1 MGCCSGKPRPPQVK
15 FVPEK
20 RAEYDEKL
28 EKVIVVDDEGYSAP
42 LEMSLVKEEEHEDM
56 VGGEMEMPIEVELNG
71 TINTVQSN
79 ATTSTLRSCISSVGQ
94 LEDSLAKSTLKTRP
108 THVETD
114 LSQSYAHLTA
124 TTTILSP
131 PATYNHWK
139 RGSLIGRGAFG
150 AVYESVDLN
159 GNVLAAKVL
168 EFCERPPEL
177 TTYKEEIDTLRR
189 LNHPNLI
196 KYYGCTEER
205 NTLHIIMELAP
216 GGSLNQL
223 IERYG
228 RLSVQH
234 IRNYTK
240 QVLLGLRY
248 LHGSG
253 IVHRDI
259 KSANVLIGKR
269 GVVKLA
275 DFGVGKA
282 VEDAMAWSKS
292 GRNNHY
298 IGSPAWLGPEVIEQ
312 PDLLPPQKSDIWGL
326 GCCIIEMLGSTP
338 WRGAPVTTPFSLLH
352 HIVACKE
359 APSGVPD
366 DVDPV
371 INSLLNQ
378 TFQRVLCSRPSAT
391 SLLLHPFFDSIT
403 SSDTQL
409 SQALLSSTLPSPIDE
424 EVEQKY
430 GRPLGVNDNLSDG
443 TETTHASS
451 FSGSSQSLN
460 EVSTDED
467 EPEECIPTSL
477 RQQLSPPECLISWT
491 MPSA

>member
-1 MGCCSGKPRPPQVK
+1 MVGE
-15 FVPEK
+15 VPE
-20 RAEYDEKL
+20 L
-28 EKVIVVDDEGYSAP
+28 
-42 LEMSLVKEEEHEDM
+42 
-56 VGGEMEMPIEVELNG
+56 ELNG
-71 TINTVQSN
+71 TINTIASN
-79 ATTSTLRSCISSVGQ
+79 ATTSTLRSCISSVVQ
-94 LEDSLAKSTLKTRP
+94 LDDSLQKSTLRSRP
-108 THVETD
+108 ANVDTD
-114 LSQSYAHLTA
+114 LSLSHTHLTA

-139 RGSLIGRGAFG
+139 RGSQIGRGAFG
-150 AVYESVDLN
+150 AVYECVDLN

-177 TTYKEEIDTLRR
+177 TSYKEEIDTLRR

-196 KYYGCTEER
+196 KYYGCTEDK

-223 IERYG
+223 VERFG

-240 QVLLGLRY
+240 QILRGLEY

-298 IGSPAWLGPEVIEQ
+298 IGSPAWLSPEVIEQ
-312 PDLLPPQKSDIWGL
+312 PDIPPPQKSDIWGL

-338 WRGAPVTTPFSLLH
+338 WKGVPVSTPFSLLH
-352 HIVACKE
+352 HIVACSE

-366 DVDPV
+366 DVDPG
-371 INSLLNQ
+371 INSLLKQ
-378 TFQRVLCSRPSAT
+378 TFQRKLSLRPSAT
-391 SLLLHPFFDSIT
+391 SLLLHPFFDS
-403 SSDTQL
+403 SSDLVL

-424 EVEQKY
+424 EVERKY
-430 GRPLGVNDNLSDG
+430 GRPMSGLNNDAHSDG

-460 EVSTDED
+460 DVSTDED
-467 EPEECIPTSL
+467 EPEEELSVSL
-477 RQQLSPPECLISWT
+477 RKQLSPPECLISWT
-491 MPSA
+491 MPSS